1 MLITSKRTISSI
13 CTTYNVICVRVGGC
27 NIKTYFLLLLL
38 YPWNLHDNIFFS
50 TLRSIASDVRVQLN
64 HPPVQL
70 EHTFQHYVHAK
81 RLPTVGIDIKV
92 SFTTR
97 GPTEDVLPYPVRQST
112 KGTERT
118 EVTHLLYA
126 YKITVEHASAL
137 IVVWKAMNDLCLPVY
152 WLACIGSIR
161 GKQLILCAAASCHQL

>member
-1 MLITSKRTISSI
+1 MYHLQ
-13 CTTYNVICVRVGGC
+13 CYVCGC
-27 NIKTYFLLLLL
+27 DIKTYFLLLLL
-38 YPWNLHDNIFFS
+38 YVWNLHDNIFFS

-81 RLPTVGIDIKV
+81 RLPTVGTDIKV

-97 GPTEDVLPYPVRQST
+97 GPTEDVLPYPVCQST

-137 IVVWKAMNDLCLPVY
+137 IIKCEKPWMICACQ
-152 WLACIGSIR
+152 CIGWHALGLSGVNSWYFALQHR
-161 GKQLILCAAASCHQL
+161 VTSSSVG